1 LLNLNKVDKM
11 LERGIEMSFFSQL
24 HHFRKVLMVNVGI
37 DPEKA
42 LQDCFGDGE
51 KVLREWNT

>member
-1 LLNLNKVDKM
+1 M

-24 HHFRKVLMVNVGI
+24 HHFGKVLMVNVGI

-42 LQDCFGDGE
+42 LQDCFGNGE